1 MKNPPLHI
9 RLWFNVAAALTSL
22 RLLGHP
28 TRRGKPMLYSY
39 QGAMPTMPL
48 PSVRDTLK
56 RSVIVSS
63 IIAET
68 ENNLTERRRN
78 YVEQE

>member
-39 QGAMPTMPL
+39 QGAMPAMPL
-48 PSVRDTLK
+48 PSVQDTLK
-56 RSVIVSS
+56 RLVGWVVVQLIH
-63 IIAET
+63 
-68 ENNLTERRRN
+68 RPK
-78 YVEQE
+78 